1 MEDNVKHSRRQLLKM
16 GSIALVAAPM
26 VGFNSTAF
34 AHQNTAV
41 RTALKFQN
49 EPKVPGEKQCD
60 HCMNFLPNQAKPK
73 DKGHVHGCK
82 LYPGDDEICPTC
94 YCNGFVAIPKK

>member
-1 MEDNVKHSRRQLLKM
+1 MEDNVKQSRRQLLKM

-26 VGFNSTAF
+26 VGFNTSAF

-41 RTALKFQN
+41 RAALKFQN
-49 EPKVPGEKQCD
+49 TPNGDKECAK
-60 HCMNFLPNQAKPK
+60 CMNFLPNKNKPH

-94 YCNGFVAIPKK
+94 YCNGFVAKPK

>member
-1 MEDNVKHSRRQLLKM
+1 MEDNVKQSRRQLLKM

-26 VGFNSTAF
+26 VGFNTSAF

-41 RTALKFQN
+41 RAALKFQN
-49 EPKVPGEKQCD
+49 MPNGDKQCSK
-60 HCMNFLPNQAKPK
+60 CMNFLPNKDKPK
-73 DKGHVHGCK
+73 DPGHVHGCK

-94 YCNGFVAIPKK
+94 YCNGFVHKPGT

>member
-1 MEDNVKHSRRQLLKM
+1 MEDNVKQSRRQLLKM

-26 VGFNSTAF
+26 VGFNTSAF

-41 RTALKFQN
+41 RAALKFQN
-49 EPKVPGEKQCD
+49 TPNGDKECAK
-60 HCMNFLPNQAKPK
+60 CMNFLPNKSKPN

-94 YCNGFVAIPKK
+94 YCNGFVAKPK

>member
-1 MEDNVKHSRRQLLKM
+1 MEDNVKQSRRQLLKM

-26 VGFNSTAF
+26 VGFNTSAF

-41 RTALKFQN
+41 RAALKFQN
-49 EPKVPGEKQCD
+49 TPSGDKECAK
-60 HCMNFLPNQAKPK
+60 CMNFIPNKDKPN

-94 YCNGFVAIPKK
+94 YCNGFVAKPK